1 MIPEA
6 RQIKLATLGAETSG
20 ELCAKVE
27 VDIGIS
33 LLVYGHDLVIAV
45 GGNGLRYLQWKV
57 CAFSLI
63 SSIIKM

>member
-6 RQIKLATLGAETSG
+6 GQVELAALGAETCG

-33 LLVYGHDLVIAV
+33 LQVYGHDLVVAV
-45 GGNGLRYLQWKV
+45 GGNGLRYLQRKV

-63 SSIIKM
+63 SSFIKM